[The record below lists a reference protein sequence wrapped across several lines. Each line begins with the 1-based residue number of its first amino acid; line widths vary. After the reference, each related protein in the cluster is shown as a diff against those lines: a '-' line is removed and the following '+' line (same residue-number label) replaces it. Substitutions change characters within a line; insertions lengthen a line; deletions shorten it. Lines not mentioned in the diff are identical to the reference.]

1 MAKKSQNFT
10 LSAGDRVKLLISEYN
25 KAHPDKKITQRQI
38 AEEIL
43 FSQATS
49 VNEKLNGK
57 RTITTD
63 DAIRLGKHFGV
74 NYEWILGKTKYRTAN
89 EKWEAETAESVEI
102 LNSFKEDGF
111 SIVSAFRAYAE
122 HNGISIS
129 INESP
134 HSSDLKA
141 EIFRWAKATIIL
153 KKEDKL
159 LELTQE
165 EFRNLVYKVSD
176 LFKLELDFEFE
187 RRK

>member
-1 MAKKSQNFT
+1 MHS
-10 LSAGDRVKLLISEYN
+10 S
-25 KAHPDKKITQRQI
+25 
-38 AEEIL
+38 
-43 FSQATS
+43 
-49 VNEKLNGK
+49 
-57 RTITTD
+57 
-63 DAIRLGKHFGV
+63 
-74 NYEWILGKTKYRTAN
+74 
-89 EKWEAETAESVEI
+89 ETAESVEI